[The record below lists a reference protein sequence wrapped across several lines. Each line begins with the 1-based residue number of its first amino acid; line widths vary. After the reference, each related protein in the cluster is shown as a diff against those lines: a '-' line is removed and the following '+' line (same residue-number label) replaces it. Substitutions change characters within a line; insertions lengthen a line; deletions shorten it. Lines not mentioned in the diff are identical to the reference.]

1 MKRMTRP
8 DRLGRPDLEAA
19 NRPGRRPAI
28 LLFLLCLAA
37 YLGNCRTVPLA
48 RGGDT
53 IPNRLIPFSLLASGT
68 PVLDAFRPDFAAAG
82 VTTWYLV
89 ERRGSLVSFYPVGTS
104 LAALPVYLPVYG
116 FAAIGG
122 RPPASTLFLL
132 SEPAEKLAA
141 SVLTAFAV
149 VLFYFMA
156 RRRMEP
162 RQAFGAAMV
171 FGLASSMWATAS
183 QMLWQQT
190 AVAAALTVAL
200 WLLTWPEL
208 PRWAAAGAGAALSLA
223 VAARPTA
230 GLLFA
235 AGLATTLLA
244 PGEPRQRAHR
254 GAAYLLGALPLLLI
268 GLGINWHYYGHLGG
282 GYAGLIGFF
291 TSGLF
296 TAERLQGI
304 PGLLVSPNRGLLVF
318 TPIALLGIWGLARQI
333 APGEPRDPALVSF
346 GIATL
351 VCLLVAGAYP
361 DWWGGWS
368 FGPRYLVDVLPVLG
382 LAGIGVWDHMGIGA
396 RRLAKAAIVWSLLV
410 QINGAFCFPASRWDP
425 RMSKDPAQ
433 AAWNWKEF
441 ELWQDFRSWAGA
453 GQWST
458 PF

>member
-8 DRLGRPDLEAA
+8 DRLGRPGLEAPK
-19 NRPGRRPAI
+19 RPGRRPVV

-37 YLGNCRTVPLA
+37 YLGNFRTVPLA

-68 PVLDAFRPDFAAAG
+68 PALDAFRPDFTAAG
-82 VTTWYLV
+82 VNTWYLQ
-89 ERRGSLVSFYPVGTS
+89 ERRGALVSFYPVGTS

-122 RPPASTLFLL
+122 QPPASTLFLL

-141 SVLTAFAV
+141 AVLTALAV
-149 VLFYFMA
+149 VLFHLMA
-156 RRRMEP
+156 RRWMAP
-162 RQAFGAAMV
+162 RQAFGAAVV

-190 AVAAALTVAL
+190 AVAAALTLAL
-200 WLLTWPEL
+200 WLLTWPGL

-235 AGLATTLLA
+235 AGLATTLLT

-254 GAAYLLGALPLLLI
+254 GVAYLLGSLPLLLI
-268 GLGINWHYYGHLGG
+268 GLGINWYYYGHLGG
-282 GYAGLIGFF
+282 GYAGLIGHF

-304 PGLLVSPNRGLLVF
+304 PGLLVSPNRGLLIF
-318 TPIALLGIWGLARQI
+318 TPIALLGIWGLVRQI
-333 APGEPRDPALVSF
+333 APGEPRDPALVPF
-346 GIATL
+346 GIAAL
-351 VCLLVAGAYP
+351 ACLLVAGSYP

-382 LAGIGVWDHMGIGA
+382 LAGIGVWNRLGTRS
-396 RRLAKAAIVWSLLV
+396 RRLAKAAIAWSLLV
-410 QINGAFCFPASRWDP
+410 QLNGVLCFPASHWDP
-425 RMSKDPAQ
+425 RMSQDPGR
-433 AAWNWKEF
+433 AAWNWQEL
-441 ELWQDFRSWAGA
+441 ELWQDFRSWAG
-453 GQWST
+453 GDHWST